1 MRVMIIVV
9 LILGLGAAG
18 CTVPLRDPQSEPAPT
33 REAPTREAP
42 TQDDAGTLNSPA
54 VVELTRNAAEA
65 LDEQRLDQA
74 ARLLERAIGIEPRN
88 PALWHHLARVRYEQ
102 GNLAQAGQ
110 LAARSNSLLNAGAAL
125 KAGNDRLIEAAREAG
140 AF

>member
-18 CTVPLRDPQSEPAPT
+18 CAVPLRGPQPDP
-33 REAPTREAP
+33 APTREAP
-42 TQDDAGTLNSPA
+42 TQDDAGTFNSPA
-54 VVELTRNAAEA
+54 VVELSRNAAEA
-65 LDEQRLDQA
+65 LDAQRLDQA

-88 PALWHHLARVRYEQ
+88 PALWHQLARVRFEQ